1 MCYNHFMK
9 KISKME
15 KDELIL
21 LALEHELEVDD
32 SMTNDELRATISDA
46 GIDDDTLLQEEQ
58 AKQSERE
65 DRASTAPAE
74 TEDEVLIRMMTKT
87 KRYSFGSYT
96 LTRDNHFEVMKMED
110 AEKIIYA
117 NPETFRKA
125 SEEEIRRF
133 FG

>member
-1 MCYNHFMK
+1 MK
-9 KISKME
+9 KISKMK

-87 KRYSFGSYT
+87 KWYSFGSYT
-96 LTRDNHFEVMKMED
+96 FTRDNPFEVMKKED
-110 AEKIIYA
+110 AEKIISA